1 LKKQIIT
8 NPDDLK
14 DLYLETFKFRLRQR
28 PPKPGFEDLL
38 KKQEELFKL
47 RLECAKLKRTAPW
60 KMTDLE
66 SALKSLKIGK
76 CRDPEGIL
84 REIFKEGILG
94 HNLKQS
100 MLMLYNKIKET
111 GKLPEFMRT
120 TNISAI
126 YKGKCEMS
134 DLDSDRGIFS
144 VSIFRTILMKL
155 IYQDKYDIIEES
167 MSDSNIGARKKKN
180 IRNHIFI
187 VNSVLHDV
195 LSKKSEDPVDIMIL
209 DYKQMFDSECLFECM
224 NDLYEAGV
232 TDDIFAL
239 VYEANKENFVAVNT
253 PNGLSKREPFM
264 EIVMQGDVLAPLISS
279 LQVDTFGK
287 ECMDEEKHLY
297 YYKGS
302 VPIPPLGMVDDL
314 FTISK
319 CGQETTKM
327 NEFINTKTAT
337 KRLQFGTS
345 KCVKMHVGKTCNPT
359 LCRDLFVDGWNV
371 EAEENTETGQYFQ
384 KETFCGQV
392 QMKQKQEQVYLGDVI
407 SVDGKHDKNVEA
419 RKNKSQGIIKQ
430 IMQILQSVCYGK
442 YYFEVAMVLRSSLL
456 LSSLLLNSEAWV
468 NLSDKNIRSL
478 EQTDE
483 ILLAK
488 ILDSEAN
495 TSNVFKYLE
504 LGVYPVRYEIM
515 KRKIL
520 FLHYLLQQD
529 KHSMI
534 YKVLEST
541 RQNPLNNDFVKT
553 CNKYL
558 QQLDIHLT
566 FEQLGC
572 LSAWN
577 VKKLVKEKTA
587 AAAFKY
593 LMEIKNKQTKIS
605 HIKYDDLEIQEYL
618 VDGNRNTEI
627 SKFIFKARSMTLNI
641 KTQKSWK
648 YSDSICVGCG
658 VNEETGD
665 EVISC
670 SGFTDNKEK
679 EENIPIKSYQLF
691 FDGKVTEMS
700 EVAKVMMRKLK
711 VRDKLLDGLL

>member
-1 LKKQIIT
+1 
-8 NPDDLK
+8 
-14 DLYLETFKFRLRQR
+14 
-28 PPKPGFEDLL
+28 
-38 KKQEELFKL
+38 
-47 RLECAKLKRTAPW
+47 
-60 KMTDLE
+60 M
-66 SALKSLKIGK
+66 
-76 CRDPEGIL
+76 
-84 REIFKEGILG
+84 
-94 HNLKQS
+94 
-100 MLMLYNKIKET
+100 
-111 GKLPEFMRT
+111 
-120 TNISAI
+120 
-126 YKGKCEMS
+126 
-134 DLDSDRGIFS
+134 
-144 VSIFRTILMKL
+144 
-155 IYQDKYDIIEES
+155 
-167 MSDSNIGARKKKN
+167 
-180 IRNHIFI
+180 
-187 VNSVLHDV
+187 
-195 LSKKSEDPVDIMIL
+195 
-209 DYKQMFDSECLFECM
+209 
-224 NDLYEAGV
+224 
-232 TDDIFAL
+232 
-239 VYEANKENFVAVNT
+239 
-253 PNGLSKREPFM
+253 
-264 EIVMQGDVLAPLISS
+264 
-279 LQVDTFGK
+279 
-287 ECMDEEKHLY
+287 
-297 YYKGS
+297 
-302 VPIPPLGMVDDL
+302 GMVDDL

-327 NEFINTKTAT
+327 NEFINTKTAM

-419 RKNKSQGIIKQ
+419 RKNKSQGIINQ

-679 EENIPIKSYQLF
+679 EENIPIISYQLF